1 MPDFLKYVLY
11 ELKNSLGLVFLAGI
25 LALMVLAV
33 VYFVHKR
40 KYKGE
45 KKFPWATVFLWLV
58 FLGYLVIVIYAT
70 MLRWSGFFHR
80 EWNLHLF
87 RAWREAWN
95 NFSAK
100 NWANVLLNV
109 AMFGPFGFLLPLL
122 GKRFRKWYV
131 TVPAGFGASLAI
143 ELIQLAM
150 GRGICDVDDLFCNTL
165 GAAIGY
171 FIILTVLSVLNEK
184 GKRAKPALV
193 YGSMALA
200 LTMAICSVFVVYQV
214 KEYGNL
220 PNAAAYTNNT
230 KGTRWHLDCQLP
242 GGDAQIPVYR
252 TQTRSIAECDA
263 FAEDFR
269 KIVGTEYTTI
279 SYYQEAAYYMDQ
291 SGDENGTHFLF
302 VSYLDPSYEY
312 SFGRGDDPVWCD
324 ADRETIEAA
333 LSHLPVWI
341 PAYAEFAVE
350 GDGWHTFTV
359 NQYIDGAVMVDGVLR
374 CRYAADGT
382 IRKLENNLL
391 SYTYHDTVDI
401 LSSQDAF
408 ARMRDGKFGDGG
420 FFESKKPADVRVI
433 SCELGYEIDTKG
445 FYQPVYYFEVAS
457 QDDSYAYRIM
467 IPAMK

>member
-11 ELKNSLGLVFLAGI
+11 ELKNSLGLVFLTGI
-25 LALMVLAV
+25 LALIVLAFA
-33 VYFVHKR
+33 YFIHKR

-45 KKFPWATVFLWLV
+45 KKFPWAKVFLWLV

-109 AMFGPFGFLLPLL
+109 AMFGPLGFLLPLL
-122 GKRFRKWYV
+122 GKHFHKWYV
-131 TVPAGFGASLAI
+131 TLPAGFGVSLAI
-143 ELIQLAM
+143 ELLQLAM

-165 GAAIGY
+165 GAAMGY
-171 FIILTVLSVLNEK
+171 LLVMTVLSVLNPQ
-184 GKRAKPALV
+184 GKRAKPALA
-193 YGSMALA
+193 YGSLALA
-200 LTMAICSVFVVYQV
+200 LIAGVCSVFVAYQV

-220 PNAAAYTNNT
+220 PKAAAYTTNT
-230 KGTRWHLDCQLP
+230 RGTQWHLDCILP
-242 GGDAQIPVYR
+242 EAVSEIPVYR
-252 TQTRSIAECDA
+252 TQTRSIEDCNA

-269 KIVGTEYTTI
+269 QIVGTQYTTI

-324 ADRETIEAA
+324 ADRETVEAA

-341 PAYAEFAVE
+341 PEYAAFAVE
-350 GDGWHTFTV
+350 GDGWHSFTV
-359 NQYIDGAVMVDGVLR
+359 NQHIDGAVMVDGVLR
-374 CRYAADGT
+374 CRHAADGT
-382 IRKLENNLL
+382 IRKLENKLL
-391 SYTYHDTVDI
+391 SYTYYDTADI
-401 LSSQDAF
+401 LSPQEAF
-408 ARMRDGKFGDGG
+408 AQMRDGKFNDGG
-420 FFESKKPADVRVI
+420 YFERKAPTEIDVL
-433 SCELGYEIDTKG
+433 SCEFGYEIDTKG
-445 FYQPVYYFEVAS
+445 FYQPVYFFDVAS
-457 QDDSYAYRIM
+457 RDGSYAYRIM
-467 IPAMK
+467 IPALK

>member
-25 LALMVLAV
+25 LALMLLTVA
-33 VYFVHKR
+33 YFIHR
-40 KYKGE
+40 HKYKGE
-45 KKFPWATVFLWLV
+45 KKFPWAKVFLWLV
-58 FLGYLVIVIYAT
+58 FLGYLVVVLYAT

-109 AMFGPFGFLLPLL
+109 AMFGPLGFLLPLL
-122 GKRFRKWYV
+122 GKKLRKWYV
-131 TVPAGFGASLAI
+131 TLPVGFGVSLTI
-143 ELIQLAM
+143 ELLQLAM

-171 FIILTVLSVLNEK
+171 FVIMAVLSALNGK
-184 GKRAKPALV
+184 GKRAKPALI
-193 YGSMALA
+193 YGGIAFFLILA
-200 LTMAICSVFVVYQV
+200 VCSVFVVYQV

-220 PNAAAYTNNT
+220 PNAAAYTTNT
-230 KGTRWHLDCQLP
+230 RGTQWHLDCQLP
-242 GGDAQIPVYR
+242 GVGAQIPVYR

-269 KIVGTEYTTI
+269 ELVGTEYTTV

-291 SGDENGTHFLF
+291 AGDENGTHFLF

-312 SFGRGDDPVWCD
+312 SYGRGDDPVWCD

-333 LSHLPVWI
+333 LAHLPVFI
-341 PAYAEFAVE
+341 PEYATFAVE

-359 NQYIDGAVMVDGVLR
+359 DQHIDGAVMVDGVLR

-382 IRKLENNLL
+382 VRKVENSLL

-401 LSSQDAF
+401 LSPQDAL

-420 FFESKKPADVRVI
+420 YFESKKPADVRVL
-433 SCELGYEIDTKG
+433 SCQLGYEIDTKG
-445 FYQPVYYFEVAS
+445 FYQPVYYFQVAS
-457 QDDSYAYRIM
+457 QDGAYAYRIM

>member
-11 ELKNSLGLVFLAGI
+11 ELKNSLGLVFLTGI
-25 LALMVLAV
+25 LALIVLAFA
-33 VYFVHKR
+33 YFIHKR

-45 KKFPWATVFLWLV
+45 KKFPWAKVFLWLV

-109 AMFGPFGFLLPLL
+109 AMFGPLGFLLPLL
-122 GKRFRKWYV
+122 GKHFHKWYV
-131 TVPAGFGASLAI
+131 TLPVGFGASLTI
-143 ELIQLAM
+143 ELLQLAM

-171 FIILTVLSVLNEK
+171 FIIMTILSACSKK
-184 GKRAKPALV
+184 GKPILI
-193 YGSMALA
+193 YGSLALA
-200 LTMAICSVFVVYQV
+200 SVMAVGSVFVAYQV
-214 KEYGNL
+214 QEYGNL
-220 PNAAAYTNNT
+220 PYAPAYTTNT
-230 KGTRWHLDCQLP
+230 AGTQWQLNCSLP
-242 GGDAQIPVYR
+242 DVSAQVPVYR

-269 KIVGTEYTTI
+269 QRVGTQYTTV

-291 SGDENGTHFLF
+291 SGDENGFHFLF

-312 SFGRGDDPVWCD
+312 SFRLGDDPVWCD
-324 ADRETIEAA
+324 ADREAIEAA

-341 PAYAEFAVE
+341 PEYAAFAVE
-350 GDGWHTFTV
+350 GDGWHSFTV
-359 NQYIDGAVMVDGVLR
+359 NQHIDGAVMVDGVLR
-374 CRYAADGT
+374 CRHAADGT
-382 IRKLENNLL
+382 IRKLENKLL
-391 SYTYHDTVDI
+391 SYTYYDTADI
-401 LSSQDAF
+401 FSPQEAF
-408 ARMRDGKFGDGG
+408 AQMRDGKFNDGG
-420 FFESKKPADVRVI
+420 YFERKSPTDIDVL
-433 SCELGYEIDTKG
+433 SCEFGYEIDTKG
-445 FYQPVYYFEVAS
+445 FYQPVYFFDVAS
-457 QDDSYAYRIM
+457 RDGSYAYRIM
-467 IPAMK
+467 IPALK

>member
-1 MPDFLKYVLY
+1 MPDFIKYVLY
-11 ELKNSLGLVFLAGI
+11 ELKNSLGLVLLAGI
-25 LALMVLAV
+25 LALFVLAV
-33 VYFVHKR
+33 AYFIHR
-40 KYKGE
+40 HKYKGE
-45 KKFPWATVFLWLV
+45 KKFPWAKVFLWLV
-58 FLGYLVIVIYAT
+58 FLGYLIIVVYAT

-109 AMFGPFGFLLPLL
+109 AMFGPLGFLLPLL
-122 GKRFRKWYV
+122 GKKFRKWYI
-131 TVPAGFGASLAI
+131 TLPAGFGASLAI
-143 ELIQLAM
+143 ELLQLAM

-171 FIILTVLSVLNEK
+171 FLIMTVLS
-184 GKRAKPALV
+184 GKRVKPALA

-200 LTMAICSVFVVYQV
+200 LTMAVCSVFVVYHA

-220 PNAAAYTNNT
+220 PNAAAYSSNT
-230 KGTRWHLDCQLP
+230 KNTQWHLLCQLP
-242 GGDAQIPVYR
+242 EVGEEVPIYR
-252 TQTRSIAECDA
+252 TQTRSIEECDA

-269 KIVGTEYTTI
+269 KIVGTEYTTV

-312 SFGRGDDPVWCD
+312 SYGWGDDPVWCD
-324 ADRETIEAA
+324 TDREALEAA

-341 PAYAEFAVE
+341 PDYAEFAAE
-350 GDGWHTFTV
+350 GEGWHTFTV
-359 NQYIDGAVMVDGVLR
+359 TQHTDGAVMVDGVLR
-374 CRYAADGT
+374 CRYAQDGT
-382 IRKLENNLL
+382 VRKLENRLL

-401 LSSQDAF
+401 LSPQDAF
-408 ARMRDGKFGDGG
+408 GQMCDGNFGDGG
-420 FFESKKPADVRVI
+420 FFESKQPAEVSVL
-433 SCELGYEIDTKG
+433 SCQLGYEIDTKG

-457 QDDSYAYRIM
+457 QDGSYAYRIM

>member
-25 LALMVLAV
+25 VALALLAV
-33 VYFVHKR
+33 AYFVHR
-40 KYKGE
+40 LRYKGE
-45 KKFPWATVFLWLV
+45 KKFPWAKVFLWLA
-58 FLGYLVIVIYAT
+58 FLGYLIIVIYAT

-109 AMFGPFGFLLPLL
+109 AMFVPLGFLLPLL
-122 GKRFRKWYV
+122 GKPFRKWYV
-131 TVPAGFGASLAI
+131 TIPAGFGASLAI
-143 ELIQLAM
+143 ELLQLAM

-165 GAAIGY
+165 GAVIG
-171 FIILTVLSVLNEK
+171 FFFVMTVLSLLREK
-184 GKRAKPALV
+184 GKRTKPALI
-193 YGSMALA
+193 YGSLA
-200 LTMAICSVFVVYQV
+200 LISVLAVGSVFVVYQA

-220 PNAAAYTNNT
+220 PNAAVYTNNT
-230 KGTRWHLDCQLP
+230 RSTQWHLDCTLP
-242 GGDAQIPVYR
+242 GVGAEIPVYR

-269 KIVGTEYTTI
+269 KIVGMQYTTI

-324 ADRETIEAA
+324 ADRESVEAA

-341 PAYAEFAVE
+341 PEYAEFAAE

-359 NQYIDGAVMVDGVLR
+359 NQHIDGAIMVDGALR
-374 CRYAADGT
+374 CRYAEDGT
-382 IRKLENNLL
+382 VRKLENRLL
-391 SYTYHDTVDI
+391 SYTYHDTVPI
-401 LSSQDAF
+401 LSPQDAF
-408 ARMRDGKFGDGG
+408 SRMRDGEFGDGG
-420 FFESKKPADVRVI
+420 YFESKKPAQVRVL
-433 SCELGYEIDTKG
+433 SCKLGYEIDTKG
-445 FYQPVYYFEVAS
+445 FYQPVYYFDVAS
-457 QDDSYAYRIM
+457 PDGSYAYRIM